1 MTQYIYYPGCS
12 VKSTGKVYEE
22 SLLSVFKHLDT
33 PLEEIDDWNCCGA
46 TAYFSIDESEAF
58 GLAAR
63 NLALAEKQF
72 NKSKN
77 LHIVAPC
84 SACYLVLKK
93 TQDYLNRD
101 QELKQKIEIGL
112 NEVGLSYEGTVQVRH
127 PLDVV
132 VNDIGL
138 DKIKEKVTRP
148 LRGLKVACYYG
159 CQIVRPYRDFDH
171 ERNPMTMDNLVEA
184 LGGEPIDW
192 PLKTRCCGGSLTGTI
207 EEVGLRLS
215 YIILREVRR
224 RGADLVITTCPLCQF
239 NLECYQER
247 INKDFNESLEI
258 PIIYFTQLMG
268 LAFGISDKEIGIH
281 RLFIP
286 ITKLAKLR
294 KGGENVYV

>member
-1 MTQYIYYPGCS
+1 MSYIYYPGCS

-22 SLLSVFKHLDT
+22 SLLEVFKKLDT
-33 PLEEIDDWNCCGA
+33 PLEEIKDWNCCGA
-46 TAYFSIDESEAF
+46 TAYFSIDETEAF
-58 GLAAR
+58 ALAAR
-63 NLALAEKQF
+63 NLALAEMQ
-72 NKSKN
+72 SRSEN
-77 LHIVAPC
+77 LNIVAPC
-84 SACYLVLKK
+84 SACYLILKK
-93 TQDYLNRD
+93 TEDYLTHHD
-101 QELKQKIEIGL
+101 DLKRKVDIGL
-112 NEVGLSYEGTVQVRH
+112 NEIGLKYEGKVHVRH

-138 DKIKEKVTRP
+138 EAVSKKVTRP

-171 ERNPMTMDNLVEA
+171 ERDPKTMDELVKV
-184 LGGEPIDW
+184 LGAEPIDW

-247 INKDFNESLEI
+247 INKEFNEKLEI

-268 LAFGISDKEIGIH
+268 MAFGITDKALGIN

-286 ITKLAKLR
+286 PTRLAKLR
-294 KGGENVYV
+294 QGGENVYV

>member
-1 MTQYIYYPGCS
+1 MNYIYYPGCS

-22 SLLSVFKHLDT
+22 SLLEVFKELKM
-33 PLEEIDDWNCCGA
+33 PLKEIEDWNCCGA
-46 TAYFSIDESEAF
+46 TAYFSIDETEAF
-58 GLAAR
+58 ALAAR
-63 NLALAEKQF
+63 NLALAEMQ
-72 NKSKN
+72 SSSLED

-84 SACYLVLKK
+84 SACYLILKK
-93 TQDYLNRD
+93 TQDYLAHH
-101 QELKQKIEIGL
+101 EHLKEKVDIGL
-112 NEVGLSYEGTVQVRH
+112 NEIGLKYEGKVHVRH

-138 DKIKEKVTRP
+138 EVIEKNVKRP

-159 CQIVRPYRDFDH
+159 CQIVRPYKDFDH
-171 ERNPMTMDNLVEA
+171 ERDPITMDNLVKS
-184 LGGEPIDW
+184 LGAEPIDW

-215 YIILREVRR
+215 YIVLREVRR

-247 INKDFNESLEI
+247 INKEFNEHLEI

-268 LAFGISDKEIGIH
+268 MAFGISDKDLGIN

-286 ITKLAKLR
+286 PTRLAKLR
-294 KGGENVYV
+294 QGGENVYV